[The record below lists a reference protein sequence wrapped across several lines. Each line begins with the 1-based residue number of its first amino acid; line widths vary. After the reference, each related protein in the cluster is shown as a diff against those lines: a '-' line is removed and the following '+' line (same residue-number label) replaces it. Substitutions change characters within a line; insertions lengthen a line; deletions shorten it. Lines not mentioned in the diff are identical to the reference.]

1 MVAPGN
7 NDADYNESNFQPGK
21 TCPYGQYNFTDF
33 INRWGRML
41 PTSFATESKEC
52 SAKFFSKREKTLA
65 NPPHWYSFD
74 YGMVHMTMIS
84 TETDYPNAPDA
95 PGGSDGL
102 DAGPFGFTDQ
112 QLEFLKADLASVDRN
127 ITPWVIVSGHRP
139 FYATGGH
146 QCQQCQ
152 AAFEEIVYM
161 YGVDLVVNGHQHNAE
176 RFSPVYNNTAD
187 PNGMNDPKAPMYIV
201 NGGAGNIEGLADLGD
216 SLPFSA
222 YGNDKDFSFAKVK
235 LLDKNHMQ
243 IDFIK
248 SETRE
253 VLDSSV
259 LFKSHKDQFV
269 IN

>member
-1 MVAPGN
+1 MVW
-7 NDADYNESNFQPGK
+7 
-21 TCPYGQYNFTDF
+21 
-33 INRWGRML
+33 IWL
-41 PTSFATESKEC
+41 
-52 SAKFFSKREKTLA
+52 L
-65 NPPHWYSFD
+65 
-74 YGMVHMTMIS
+74 
-84 TETDYPNAPDA
+84 
-95 PGGSDGL
+95 
-102 DAGPFGFTDQ
+102 
-112 QLEFLKADLASVDRN
+112 
-127 ITPWVIVSGHRP
+127 
-139 FYATGGH
+139 
-146 QCQQCQ
+146 
-152 AAFEEIVYM
+152 
-161 YGVDLVVNGHQHNAE
+161 NGHQHNAE
-176 RFSPVYNNTAD
+176 RFSPMYNNTAD